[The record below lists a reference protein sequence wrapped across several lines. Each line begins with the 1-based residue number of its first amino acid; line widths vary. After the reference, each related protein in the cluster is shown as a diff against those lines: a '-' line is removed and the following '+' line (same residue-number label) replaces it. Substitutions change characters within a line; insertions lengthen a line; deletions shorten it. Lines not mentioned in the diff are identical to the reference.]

1 MTEHIAPPKP
11 IERISKRYMWLDR
24 KYFQDHPEATEY
36 VRPFIPGESWPVQHE
51 PIPDL
56 TRVTKV
62 TSWYRLRQFL
72 YVNASEDIRRRG
84 VKCSIE
90 AEGMD
95 LPATNG
101 RLPVW
106 PMEPK

>member
-1 MTEHIAPPKP
+1 MTEHIAPPNH

>member
-1 MTEHIAPPKP
+1 MAKHIASPKH

-36 VRPFIPGESWPVQHE
+36 VRPFIPGESWPVE
-51 PIPDL
+51 PELLPDV
-56 TRVTKV
+56 TRVIRM

-72 YVNASEDIRRRG
+72 YVNVSEEIHRRG

-90 AEGMD
+90 EWGQD
-95 LPATNG
+95 G
-101 RLPVW
+101 
-106 PMEPK
+106 

>member
-1 MTEHIAPPKP
+1 MQ
-11 IERISKRYMWLDR
+11 LDG

-51 PIPDL
+51 SLPDL
-56 TRVTKV
+56 TRVMKV
-62 TSWYRLRQFL
+62 NGWFRLRQFL
-72 YVNASEDIRRRG
+72 YVNASEEIRRRG
-84 VKCSIE
+84 VKFSIE

>member
-1 MTEHIAPPKP
+1 MTKNIAQPKH

-36 VRPFIPGESWPVQHE
+36 VRPFIPGESWPVHPE
-51 PIPDL
+51 PLPDL
-56 TRVTKV
+56 TRVMKV
-62 TSWYRLRQFL
+62 NGWFRLRQFL
-72 YVNASEDIRRRG
+72 YVNASEEIYRRG

>member
-11 IERISKRYMWLDR
+11 IERISKRYMQLDR